1 MLTIVYGPVHNLYWG
16 VVLFSFPFSFL
27 DFCKK
32 EVMQC
37 DKVFLFN
44 TFEAILSLKSDI

>member
-16 VVLFSFPFSFL
+16 VVLFSFPLLFSFL

-37 DKVFLFN
+37 DKFF
-44 TFEAILSLKSDI
+44 I